1 MEEVT
6 ISEEEE
12 REFRQKAEQKL
23 MEAKKEV
30 KNVTEALERKTMENS
45 VLQEEKKELIIQSDV
60 AAKKAQEISQI
71 LQETNVLYEIAK
83 KAESELALV
92 SEELK
97 KEQEF
102 KVQLTDL
109 NETLKVNII
118 VSWNNNNW
126 K

>member
-1 MEEVT
+1 MT